1 VPRKRRTKAAISLPP
16 KHFKTP
22 AAILVNISVSDAAY
36 RLYNLILA
44 LGWKD
49 GYVDCYN
56 SELGDYL
63 SWNRQKVSR
72 VLRELLD
79 LVDATTLADGR
90 QRLTPAD
97 PGDLPSGLAVAG
109 LFDPAD
115 ATDQNLEGAKPS
127 SRTPHNNSSNG
138 SKKGI
143 VTKTRRYPSQKC
155 DDTPLHD
162 DDSLNTLNHRDS
174 SSSKTAVSSQKRDN
188 TFLPVQN
195 CDDTSPFEVWDRYFG
210 ENQRASDVLEKYL
223 ADPVLH
229 GVAVAAEQTP
239 TAWLIAAI
247 DKTAA
252 YEPKKPLPYF
262 QKIIRTQLAEA
273 ATWASVQV
281 QDVDPP
287 PLPAEG
293 PAPAPDLP
301 DKLAALW
308 ADVTNMLQ
316 GQMSKNT
323 FDTLLKRTVLIS
335 VDGGVWMVE
344 VESNY
349 AKEWLENRLN
359 NQILRALKQFVDG
372 PIELKFIERGD

>member
-1 VPRKRRTKAAISLPP
+1 M
-16 KHFKTP
+16 
-22 AAILVNISVSDAAY
+22 
-36 RLYNLILA
+36 
-44 LGWKD
+44 
-49 GYVDCYN
+49 
-56 SELGDYL
+56 
-63 SWNRQKVSR
+63 
-72 VLRELLD
+72 
-79 LVDATTLADGR
+79 DATTLADGR

-115 ATDQNLEGAKPS
+115 ATDQNPEGVKPS

-138 SKKGI
+138 SQKGI

-162 DDSLNTLNHRDS
+162 DDSLNTLNHIDSS

-195 CDDTSPFEVWDRYFG
+195 CDDISPFELWDRYFG

-273 ATWASVQV
+273 ATWASSQAAASA
-281 QDVDPP
+281 
-287 PLPAEG
+287 PLPPES
-293 PAPAPDLP
+293 PAPDPP
-301 DKLAALW
+301 DKLVALW
-308 ADVTNMLQ
+308 ADVTEMLRL
-316 GQMSKNT
+316 QMTQAT
-323 FDTLLKRTVLIS
+323 FDTVVASSRLIS
-335 VDGGVWMVE
+335 AEYGVFV
-344 VESNY
+344 VESQSRLSFE
-349 AKEWLENRLN
+349 AFENRLKK
-359 NQILRALKQFVDG
+359 QTLRVLTRFVTG
-372 PIELKFIERGD
+372 PVELKFITRGE